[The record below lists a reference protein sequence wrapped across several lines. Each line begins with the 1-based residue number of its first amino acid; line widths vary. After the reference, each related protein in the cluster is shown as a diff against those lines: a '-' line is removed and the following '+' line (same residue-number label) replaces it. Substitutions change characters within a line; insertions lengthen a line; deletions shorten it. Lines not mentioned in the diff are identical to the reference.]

1 MRTIIKS
8 LNLITVV
15 LAVVMGAGTAMA
27 AGKMTVTQ
35 DNIRKLLIE
44 NNDQLKVQEENKKV
58 TEYRLNAANAIY
70 IPSLTFDSSY
80 SQANQSFSGTQ
91 LGVSKTFSNKF
102 TYNQIIYANEKVKNS
117 VQLALISTYGSSVA
131 YDQAYNDTI
140 YQAYNSYYQAAK
152 AKELLVISQ
161 KAVDQTKSRLNV
173 TQQQLSGAVGDKAAI
188 MIGNA
193 KVQVMAQEQ
202 NLLKAKQ
209 NELMAR
215 KSLAVMLKKNA
226 DELDITTTLTDEV
239 TKPENGKNYE
249 IAKQNRVEYKQIEL
263 AKQTANAN
271 KAIADAAYSLLP
283 TVSLV
288 GTYDFKNT
296 IAPNF
301 FSPTKTETTSNTQD
315 WMAAVNAQ
323 WIIFDGAKNA
333 NEALAQVA
341 INRQNEINQQA
352 LDDKIKLEVDN
363 ASLALETAYDQ
374 IGVAREAMNI
384 SKDNLAIAQ
393 RLYNRGVGTEADLKD
408 AETNYIQ
415 ASTSYINAYYDY
427 KLALIGLKKAL
438 GQL

>member
-1 MRTIIKS
+1 MIRRNKTF
-8 LNLITVV
+8 NLMIAS
-15 LAVVMGAGTAMA
+15 LAVMMGTGTAMA
-27 AGKMTVTQ
+27 EKLTVNQ
-35 DNIRKLLIE
+35 DNLRELLVQ

-58 TEYRLNAANAIY
+58 AEYRLNAANAIY

-80 SQANQSFSGTQ
+80 SQANQSLSGTQ

-102 TYNQIIYANEKVKNS
+102 TYNQILYANEKVKNN
-117 VQLALISTYGSSVA
+117 VRLALLSTYGSNID
-131 YDQAYNDTI
+131 YDRAYNDTI

-152 AKELLVISQ
+152 AKELLNISQ

-226 DELDITTTLTDEV
+226 DELDIKTTLTDEI
-239 TKPENGKNYE
+239 TKPENSKNYE
-249 IAKQNRVEYKQIEL
+249 IAKQNRVEYKQIAL
-263 AKQTANAN
+263 AKDVTNAN

-288 GTYDFKNT
+288 GTYDIKNT
-296 IAPNF
+296 IAPDF
-301 FSPTKTETTSNTQD
+301 FSPTKAEKNSNTQD

-341 INRQNEINQQA
+341 INRQNEINQDS
-352 LDDKIKLEVDN
+352 LDDKVKLEVDN
-363 ASLALETAYDQ
+363 ASLALDTAYDQ
-374 IGVAREAMNI
+374 IEVTREAMNI
-384 SKDNLAIAQ
+384 SKDNLTIAQ
-393 RLYNRGVGTEADLKD
+393 RLYNKGVGTEADLKD

-415 ASTSYINAYYDY
+415 SSTNYINAYYDY